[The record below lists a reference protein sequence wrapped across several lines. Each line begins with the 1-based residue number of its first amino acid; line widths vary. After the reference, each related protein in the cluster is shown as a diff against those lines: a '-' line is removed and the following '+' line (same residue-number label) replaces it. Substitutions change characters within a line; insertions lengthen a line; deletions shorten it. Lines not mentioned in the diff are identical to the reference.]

1 MAKTLGTDMYDY
13 IELKI
18 FDVHGYKR
26 GRIITRSQLPGV
38 LKNGMGIRHGKFVLF
53 VKDSDF

>member
-1 MAKTLGTDMYDY
+1 MYDY